1 MLQSLLVALIAGI
14 GHIDERIFGMTM
26 IERPLVICTLVGLIY
41 GDLETGLILGAQI
54 ELLSMGIVGIGAN
67 AAPPDVILGGALST
81 ALVLQSGT
89 DPKLALALVMP
100 ISAFAMATKYI
111 TYVPLNQILSQKSL
125 EAAGRGD
132 TKTMERNQW
141 IGLFNYFI
149 FPFLIALVGMLLGA
163 PVFKSLVTYIPDWLT
178 GGFELAAG
186 ILPALGFALLMQL
199 IFTKKF
205 APYLFLGFT
214 LVAFFKLT
222 NIGVAIVGGILAAL
236 ILFSDTGSTNS
247 GEGTVED
254 NEI

>member
-1 MLQSLLVALIAGI
+1 MIQSFLVALIGGI

-26 IERPLVICTLVGLIY
+26 IERPLVICTLVGLVY
-41 GDLETGLILGAQI
+41 GDLKTGLILGAQI

-81 ALVLQSGT
+81 ALVLQTGT
-89 DPKLALALVMP
+89 DSKLALALVMP
-100 ISAFAMATKYI
+100 IAAFSMATKYI

-125 EAAGRGD
+125 EAASRGD

-149 FPFLIALVGMLLGA
+149 FPFLIGLVGMLLGA
-163 PVFKSLVTYIPDWLT
+163 PLFKSLVTYIPDWLT
-178 GGFELAAG
+178 GGFELASG

-199 IFTKKF
+199 TFTKKF
-205 APYLFLGFT
+205 APYLFLGFI

-222 NIGVAIVGGILAAL
+222 NIGVAMVGGVIAAL
-236 ILFSDTGSTNS
+236 ILLNGNGSSDNNE
-247 GEGTVED
+247 GEVED

>member
-1 MLQSLLVALIAGI
+1 MLQSFLVALIAGI
-14 GHIDERIFGMTM
+14 GHIDERLFGMTM
-26 IERPLVICTLVGLIY
+26 MERPLVICTLVGLVY
-41 GDLETGLILGAQI
+41 GDVKTGLVLGAQI
-54 ELLSMGIVGIGAN
+54 ELLSMGVVGIGAN

-81 ALVLQSGT
+81 ALVLQSHT

-100 ISAFAMATKYI
+100 IAAFAMATKYI
-111 TYVPLNQILSQKSL
+111 TYVPLNQYLSQKSL

-149 FPFLIALVGMLLGA
+149 FPFLIALVAMLIGA
-163 PVFKSLVTYIPDWLT
+163 PVFKSLVKYVPEWLT
-178 GGFELAAG
+178 GGFALAAG

-199 IFTKKF
+199 TFTKKF
-205 APYLFLGFT
+205 APYLFLGFI

-222 NIGVAIVGGILAAL
+222 NIGVAMVGAVIAAL
-236 ILFSDTGSTNS
+236 ILLS
-247 GEGTVED
+247 GNDSGNKAEGKVEN